1 MSSDVDLARRIALG
15 CFGLE
20 PRIEPI
26 SRLNNLVFRL
36 RYPHGAMILKM
47 ARDGDASA
55 LRKEL
60 AIIDILARHCV
71 PAPAVEV
78 ADPEGA
84 QLGRP
89 FVVMRSAGERTVA
102 DWAGDPGDEG
112 RALFAAMGDVLARIH
127 GITFHESGE
136 IRAEGIVRLDASAVR
151 AEADRAADRA
161 ADRGHLG
168 RDEAARFRALA
179 TPDLEGPSLCHRDF
193 HGVQCVVDRGRIAA
207 VVDWESAWASNPS
220 VDLAIAHGYL
230 DFYCDPSLIE
240 AFFTG
245 YRSARPLP
253 DRYDRDNLP
262 IRMAHALGM
271 MRVWDE
277 QGLDPNLRRSIELF
291 RTYTRSIDGA

>member
-1 MSSDVDLARRIALG
+1 MSSDVELARRIALG

-47 ARDGDASA
+47 ARGQDASA

-60 AIIDILARHCV
+60 AIVDLLGRHGL
-71 PAPAVEV
+71 PAPAVEF
-78 ADPEGA
+78 ADPDGA

-89 FVVMRSAGERTVA
+89 FVVMRSAGDRTVA
-102 DWAGDPGDEG
+102 DWAGDPGEEG
-112 RALFAAMGDVLARIH
+112 RALFGAMGNVLARVH
-127 GITFHESGE
+127 GIGFRESGE
-136 IRAEGIVRLDASAVR
+136 IRAEGIIRLDAAAAR
-151 AEADRAADRA
+151 GEADRAADWA

-168 RDEAARFRALA
+168 HDEAERFRALA
-179 TPDLEGPSLCHRDF
+179 TPDLEGPALCHRDF

-207 VVDWESAWASNPS
+207 VVDWESAWACNPT
-220 VDLAIAHGYL
+220 VDLAIAHAYL
-230 DFYCDPSLIE
+230 DFYCAPPLIE
-240 AFFTG
+240 AFFSG
-245 YRSARPLP
+245 YGSARPLP

-271 MRVWDE
+271 MRVWYD
-277 QGLDPNLRRSIELF
+277 QGLEPNLRRTIELF
-291 RTYTRSIDGA
+291 RTYSRAIDGA